1 MAEPTLAERT
11 NKSIVACDAA
21 WAALNNTRVFSNALT
36 FLRPAGEASALM
48 ISAMRDETIEQIQ
61 HLLGEP
67 SRSTDANHS
76 RVGAI
81 VDAIMACE
89 FRWLTFGRPGTEDY

>member
-11 NKSIVACDAA
+11 NEAIVTCDAA
-21 WAALNNTRVFSNALT
+21 RAALNNTRDFSNALT
-36 FLRPAGEASALM
+36 LVKPAGEAYAQMTL
-48 ISAMRDETIEQIQ
+48 AMRDETIEQIR

-67 SRSTDANHS
+67 SRSTDANRS
-76 RVGAI
+76 RAGEI
-81 VDAIMACE
+81 VDAIMAGE